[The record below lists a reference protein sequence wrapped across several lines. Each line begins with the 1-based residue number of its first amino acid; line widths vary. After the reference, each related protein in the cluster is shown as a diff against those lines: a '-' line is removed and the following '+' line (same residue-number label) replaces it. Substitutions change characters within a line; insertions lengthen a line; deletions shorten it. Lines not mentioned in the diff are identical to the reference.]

1 MDESVKRAYRSPL
14 RSAQA
19 AATRRSIVGAAADLF
34 VARGF
39 AATSVDAI
47 AASAGVSRKTV
58 FTAVGGKA
66 ELLTLA
72 LEWAVA
78 GDDAPVPLTERAEM
92 IELLALQD
100 PRAILHHWAH
110 VLTDIDSRVA
120 ELFVVLENAASVDDA
135 AQALFDQMADQRRAG
150 ARAVVAAVGAAGGLR
165 DQLSRSEAVDLA
177 ALFTE
182 PLLYTRLV
190 SHRGWSRR
198 SFEAWLAATLCD
210 QLLVRS
216 DSR

>member
-1 MDESVKRAYRSPL
+1 MDESVKRGYRSPL

-19 AATRRSIVGAAADLF
+19 AATRRSIVSAAADLF

-47 AASAGVSRKTV
+47 AAAAEVSRKTV

-66 ELLTLA
+66 ELLALA
-72 LEWAVA
+72 LDWAVA
-78 GDDAPVPLTERAEM
+78 GDDAPVPLTERSEM
-92 IELLALQD
+92 IALLALQD
-100 PRAILHHWAH
+100 PGAILHQWAH

-135 AQALFDQMADQRRAG
+135 AQALFDRMADQRRAG

-165 DQLSRSEAVDLA
+165 DDMRRSEAV
-177 ALFTE
+177 
-182 PLLYTRLV
+182 
-190 SHRGWSRR
+190 
-198 SFEAWLAATLCD
+198 
-210 QLLVRS
+210 
-216 DSR
+216 